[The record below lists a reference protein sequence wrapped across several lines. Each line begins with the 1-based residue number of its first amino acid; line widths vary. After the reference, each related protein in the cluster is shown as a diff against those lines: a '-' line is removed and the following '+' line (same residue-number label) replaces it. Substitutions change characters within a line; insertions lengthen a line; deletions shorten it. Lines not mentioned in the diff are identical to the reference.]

1 MTETEAISAPR
12 LIDEQLPLLAADDK
26 RLFGFGEDSR
36 ALRANMIW
44 LVGLLTST
52 VAAGGVGN
60 LVIALTHITALSTIL
75 TLMVLVGGL
84 FLTYRLG
91 DKHINRKLA
100 EKQSYRK
107 EYAATIVSQL
117 RDRGWEIS
125 PREAE
130 ALLARNRAYATHLET
145 GLEYHTGSD
154 VAFLPNDIHVTF
166 RLPRELIEQ
175 METEKHVTAQEKAA
189 AEWQGEHDEGDVVAA
204 FNAGVEWA
212 ERNRF

>member
-1 MTETEAISAPR
+1 MTNTELASAPR
-12 LIDEQLPLLAADDK
+12 LIDEQLPLLADDDK

-44 LVGLLTST
+44 LVGLLAST

-107 EYAATIVSQL
+107 EYATTVVSQL
-117 RDRGWEIS
+117 RDRGWDIA
-125 PREAE
+125 PHEAE
-130 ALLARNRAYATHLET
+130 ALLQRNPAYATHLKT

-154 VAFLPNDIHVTF
+154 VAFLPNDIHLTF
-166 RLPRELIEQ
+166 RLPRELVKKL
-175 METEKHVTAQEKAA
+175 ETEKQVTAQEKAA
-189 AEWQGEHDEGDVVAA
+189 AEWQDEHDDADVVAA
-204 FNAGVEWA
+204 FNAGAEWA
-212 ERNRF
+212 TRNRF

>member
-1 MTETEAISAPR
+1 MTETELASAPR
-12 LIDEQLPLLAADDK
+12 LIDEQLPLLADDDK
-26 RLFGFGEDSR
+26 RLFGFDENSK
-36 ALRANMIW
+36 AFRANMIW
-44 LVGLLTST
+44 LVGLLVSL
-52 VAAGGVGN
+52 VAAGSFGN
-60 LVIALTHITALSTIL
+60 LVIAVTQAPVLGTIL
-75 TLMVLVGGL
+75 TCAVLIGGL

-91 DKHINRKLA
+91 DKHINS
-100 EKQSYRK
+100 KQAAKENYRK
-107 EYAATIVSQL
+107 EYAATVVSQL
-117 RDRGWEIS
+117 RDKGWEIS

-130 ALLARNRAYATHLET
+130 ALLSRNRAYATHLKT

-154 VAFLPNDIHVTF
+154 VAFLPNDIHLTF

-189 AEWQGEHDEGDVVAA
+189 AEWQGEHDDGDVVAA